1 MFFFLSWPTSFFFS
15 LIILESTTET
25 YYKKSKQ
32 SRILAPYANFLYLL
46 GFHYQTNYQFQSIS
60 AHRERGKM
68 KREGRQHGV
77 VQTYPI
83 LPLPWSSSSGEQ
95 PRRINKL
102 QSVPT
107 AGLFT
112 KVSQKP
118 TNHSKF
124 TGKCGRP
131 RCISCHIHPCCKSK
145 EKTKGTQKLRSRDV
159 ITNFRLVTWRAVDTR
174 PGLKFSGFSA
184 SEILDHLGSDYII
197 DHEDEIE
204 EEDDDTYEEYNYG
217 LTDSDWIAES
227 NSAIASRIVEIE
239 EVEDG
244 EDGDSNPEKEEDEDE
259 DDDKMSF
266 CDVGIVWKN
275 VEEGDETWCLV
286 EDLQNCT

>member
-1 MFFFLSWPTSFFFS
+1 
-15 LIILESTTET
+15 
-25 YYKKSKQ
+25 
-32 SRILAPYANFLYLL
+32 
-46 GFHYQTNYQFQSIS
+46 
-60 AHRERGKM
+60 M
-68 KREGRQHGV
+68 KREGRQHGL

-83 LPLPWSSSSGEQ
+83 LPLPWSSSPGES
-95 PRRINKL
+95 RRINKL
-102 QSVPT
+102 QSLPT

-131 RCISCHIHPCCKSK
+131 RCSSCHVNPSCKAK

-159 ITNFRLVTWRAVDTR
+159 ITNYGLVTWRAVDAR
-174 PGLKFSGFSA
+174 SGLKFSGFSA
-184 SEILDHLGSDYII
+184 SEILDHLASDYYI
-197 DHEDEIE
+197 DHENAMEEE
-204 EEDDDTYEEYNYG
+204 EEDDDAYEEYNYG
-217 LTDSDWIAES
+217 LNDSDWIAES

-244 EDGDSNPEKEEDEDE
+244 ADGDSNAENELDD

-266 CDVGIVWKN
+266 CDVGIVWKH